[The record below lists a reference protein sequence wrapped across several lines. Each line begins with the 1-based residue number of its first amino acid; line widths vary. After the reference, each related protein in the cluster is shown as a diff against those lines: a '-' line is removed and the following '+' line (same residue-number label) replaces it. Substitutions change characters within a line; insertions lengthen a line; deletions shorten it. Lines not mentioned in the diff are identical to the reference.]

1 MSGYREELPGRLSL
15 SGGASADEEAAALAA
30 VLMLLSAAPAQAD
43 HITPAAPTGWHA
55 SARVLTQG
63 FPPTRLPAPPSWGRI
78 ERLRRAGRGGTGVV
92 GQ

>member
-1 MSGYREELPGRLSL
+1 MASQFIL

-43 HITPAAPTGWHA
+43 HTTPAATGWHA
-55 SARVLTQG
+55 SARVLAQG
-63 FPPTRLPAPPSWGRI
+63 LPPTRLPAPPSWGRI

>member
-1 MSGYREELPGRLSL
+1 MASQFIL

-43 HITPAAPTGWHA
+43 HAQPAATTGWHA
-55 SARVLTQG
+55 SARVLAQG
-63 FPPTRLPAPPSWGRI
+63 LPPTRLPAPPSWSRI